1 MGKGFNPKEV
11 SELLSQVHRRCCICH
26 RFCGTKMETDHID
39 QKAEGGS
46 DEIENAIPVCFECH
60 AEIHS
65 YNDKH
70 PRGRKFRPD
79 ELKQHKNQWIEICQ
93 NRPEILLSASW
104 ESDVGPIQ
112 ALIDELEFNHKV
124 TQYSDTDEIGCLFQ
138 QAQFFRA
145 INKGTISILIEE
157 LKVQIL
163 EAYTAIGRANQL
175 ILSAIGQPLGNSRS
189 KALNSAQIKILEAEP
204 KIELA
209 KNELIKFLSIEG

>member
-1 MGKGFNPKEV
+1 MGRSFDPKEIG
-11 SELLSQVHRRCCICH
+11 ELLAQVHRRCCICH

-46 DEIENAIPVCFECH
+46 DKIENAIPVCFECH

-104 ESDVGPIQ
+104 ESDVGPLQ
-112 ALIDELEFNHKV
+112 ALIDELEFNLKV
-124 TQYSDTDEIGCLFQ
+124 TEYSAPNEIGCLFQ
-138 QAQFFRA
+138 QAQFLRA
-145 INKGTISILIEE
+145 INEGAISILIEE
-157 LKVQIL
+157 LKFQIL
-163 EAYTAIGRANQL
+163 EAYTAIGTANQL
-175 ILSAIGQPLGNSRS
+175 ILSAISQPLGNSRS
-189 KALNSAQIKILEAEP
+189 TALNSAQTKILEAKP
-204 KIELA
+204 KIESA
-209 KNELIKFLSIEG
+209 KKELIKFLSIEE